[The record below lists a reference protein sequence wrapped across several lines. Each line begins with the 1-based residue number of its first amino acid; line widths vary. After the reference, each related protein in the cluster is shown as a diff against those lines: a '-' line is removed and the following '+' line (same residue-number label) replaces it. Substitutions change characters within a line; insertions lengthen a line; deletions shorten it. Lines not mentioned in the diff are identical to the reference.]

1 MYLLHRQK
9 LNHQKTKQGIILLVH
24 KNKTIWKNKTASKA
38 IQMKRNLSLKKQAM
52 LIAKPDKKDSPG
64 SRDFAS

>member
-1 MYLLHRQK
+1 
-9 LNHQKTKQGIILLVH
+9 
-24 KNKTIWKNKTASKA
+24 
-38 IQMKRNLSLKKQAM
+38 MKRNLSLKKQAM